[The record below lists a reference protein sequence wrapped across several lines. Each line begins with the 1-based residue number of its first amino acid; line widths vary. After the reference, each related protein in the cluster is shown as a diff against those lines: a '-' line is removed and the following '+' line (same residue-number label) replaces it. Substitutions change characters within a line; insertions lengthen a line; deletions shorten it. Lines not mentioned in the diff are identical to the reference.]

1 MAIHA
6 PPLTQSVMQTF
17 GFFFHLSHFLSHKKR
32 VSISIS
38 FNETFF
44 PILYLEAVMA
54 QLHTHAIGSTLS
66 NTLCAH
72 TPPASP
78 PLNTAV
84 SAVVNQVA
92 VAVVAAVLVA

>member
-1 MAIHA
+1 
-6 PPLTQSVMQTF
+6 
-17 GFFFHLSHFLSHKKR
+17 
-32 VSISIS
+32 
-38 FNETFF
+38 
-44 PILYLEAVMA
+44 MA

-84 SAVVNQVA
+84 SAVANQVA
-92 VAVVAAVLVA
+92 VVVAAALVA

>member
-32 VSISIS
+32 VSISTS
-38 FNETFF
+38 FTETFF

-84 SAVVNQVA
+84 SAVANQVA
-92 VAVVAAVLVA
+92 VVVAAVLVA